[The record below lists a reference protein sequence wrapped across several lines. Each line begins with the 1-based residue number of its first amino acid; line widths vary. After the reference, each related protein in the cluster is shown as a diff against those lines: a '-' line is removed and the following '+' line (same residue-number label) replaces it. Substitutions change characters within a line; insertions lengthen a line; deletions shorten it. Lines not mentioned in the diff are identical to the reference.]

1 MWMKKLVT
9 LAKDPL
15 IKVSSRITSFL
26 EPEYIYLPIDE
37 EIRQNIDYKKVK
49 KGDLLYSWQGKKQ
62 YSPVSG
68 KIVGF
73 LQNSQGLFL
82 KIQNDYREE
91 DSYNG
96 VKEFTTMSIRTNF
109 QSQIKNFPDFDWSK
123 FKNQKTLILNGIEDE
138 PYAATR
144 TFLNKLKSQEILE
157 MLDLLRETFQMNE
170 VLLYLK
176 ENDRESIEA
185 FSKYLGKGE
194 ISENGNLMFY
204 DLRAYIAENGINID
218 PSVYTDYTQNN
229 VYGIAQMEFSGT
241 VTHGFSSVTLQKG
254 SEVYGPGTVF
264 DRGTY
269 TVVIYGKGLGT
280 AEYGLTVGGTSIGIN
295 EVSKS
300 DTEIRYTVI
309 FEKKVSRVEFKLY
322 NNTDNAVEFYKIEII
337 PEK

>member
-109 QSQIKNFPDFDWSK
+109 QSQIKNFPDFDW
-123 FKNQKTLILNGIEDE
+123 
-138 PYAATR
+138 
-144 TFLNKLKSQEILE
+144 
-157 MLDLLRETFQMNE
+157 
-170 VLLYLK
+170 
-176 ENDRESIEA
+176 
-185 FSKYLGKGE
+185 
-194 ISENGNLMFY
+194 
-204 DLRAYIAENGINID
+204 
-218 PSVYTDYTQNN
+218 
-229 VYGIAQMEFSGT
+229 
-241 VTHGFSSVTLQKG
+241 
-254 SEVYGPGTVF
+254 
-264 DRGTY
+264 
-269 TVVIYGKGLGT
+269 
-280 AEYGLTVGGTSIGIN
+280 
-295 EVSKS
+295 
-300 DTEIRYTVI
+300 
-309 FEKKVSRVEFKLY
+309 
-322 NNTDNAVEFYKIEII
+322 
-337 PEK
+337 